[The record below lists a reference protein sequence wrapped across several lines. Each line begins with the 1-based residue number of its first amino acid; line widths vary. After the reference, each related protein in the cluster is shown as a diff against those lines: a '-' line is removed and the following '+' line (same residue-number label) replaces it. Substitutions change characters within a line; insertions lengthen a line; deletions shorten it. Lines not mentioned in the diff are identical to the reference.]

1 MNRSGQLRLIS
12 GRRLVSPQGQGTR
25 PTTARVREAVMNIVR
40 PKVPNCRW
48 LDLCS
53 GSGVMACEAIE
64 HGAHSVTAVERD
76 PRCARVCEENLRTVC
91 GAAHKTAEYTVIR
104 SELVRWLRRGW
115 NELPFD
121 LIYFDPPYASGL
133 YLTALTELACDGWL
147 HQDSLVICEHRSD
160 QTPEAGD
167 AWTVV
172 DERRYGSSSVALLSR
187 RERCRP
193 DGTGSTPPQTDP
205 PT

>member
-12 GRRLVSPQGQGTR
+12 GRRLISPQGRGTR

-76 PRCARVCEENLRTVC
+76 PRCARVCDENLRTVC

-133 YLTALTELACDGWL
+133 YMSALTELACDGWL
-147 HQDSLVICEHRSD
+147 HQNSLVICEHRSD
-160 QTPEAGD
+160 HTPAAGD

>member
-12 GRRLVSPQGQGTR
+12 GRRLISPQGQGTR

-40 PKVPNCRW
+40 PQVPNCRW

-133 YLTALTELACDGWL
+133 YMSALTELACDGWL
-147 HQDSLVICEHRSD
+147 HQNSLVICEHRSD
-160 QTPEAGD
+160 QTPDAGD

>member
-12 GRRLVSPQGQGTR
+12 GRRLISPQGQGTR

-76 PRCARVCEENLRTVC
+76 PRCARVCEENLRAVC
-91 GAAHKTAEYTVIR
+91 GAAPKTAEYAVIR
-104 SELVRWLRRGW
+104 SDLVRWLRKGW
-115 NELPFD
+115 NALPFD

-133 YLTALTELACDGWL
+133 YASVLTELAREGWL
-147 HQDSLVICEHRSD
+147 HQNSLVICEHRSD
-160 QTPEAGD
+160 QMPTAGD
-167 AWTVV
+167 AWTRV
-172 DERRYGSSSVALLSR
+172 DERRYGSSSLVLLSR
-187 RERCRP
+187 RERYRL